1 MEKKTRLLFFVLVII
16 TVASIVFG
24 ISAINSREALRKE
37 YEEAKE
43 IFKRENSALVKKA
56 NQALEE
62 KKNLE
67 KRLEEIKLE
76 LDKISAERNELQAKY
91 EAITKEKEELLSRI
105 KTLSTVSAVS
115 APPSPAP
122 TKPTETPDTYWAGI
136 LQERARLQITV
147 ERLKE
152 QLDKFVVE
160 IEEIKKDKSNL
171 ELEIKNLQRE
181 REDLNRRL
189 EYARKI
195 ADSLSLDLVREKK
208 DKQRLEEELKV
219 LKSEHL
225 AAVRRLNALNEEKFN
240 LEKKIRQIEGEKAKL
255 EKQAKEATILEE
267 KPSSEVKETQGETS
281 FSKESVELP
290 PIVVRSPEVSAETS
304 VASALNEGKVLAVNR
319 EHNFIVIDLGEEQG
333 IKTGNL
339 FEVYRDNQKI
349 ATVEVIQTRR
359 NVSACDIRQ
368 QITPI
373 KVGDRVIK

>member
-1 MEKKTRLLFFVLVII
+1 MEKKIRLLFFVLVII
-16 TVASIVFG
+16 TIASILFG

-43 IFKRENSALVKKA
+43 IFKRENSALTKKA

-67 KRLEEIKLE
+67 KRLEEIKME

-91 EAITKEKEELLSRI
+91 NAITKEKEELLSRI
-105 KTLSTVSAVS
+105 KTLSSVATIS
-115 APPSPAP
+115 APPSP
-122 TKPTETPDTYWAGI
+122 TKPTETPDSYWAGI

-147 ERLKE
+147 ERLKD

-160 IEEIKKDKSNL
+160 MEEIKKDKSNL
-171 ELEIKNLQRE
+171 ELEIKNLQRD
-181 REDLNRRL
+181 REDLSRRL

-225 AAVRRLNALNEEKFN
+225 AAVRKLNTLNEEKFN
-240 LEKKIRQIEGEKAKL
+240 LEKRIREIETEKSKL
-255 EKQAKEATILEE
+255 EHKVKEEASLLEE
-267 KPSSEVKETQGETS
+267 KPSFETKETEKTPS
-281 FSKESVELP
+281 SKESVELP
-290 PIVVRSPEVSAETS
+290 PIVVRPPEITSETS
-304 VASALNEGKVLAVNR
+304 PVGTLNEGKVLAVNK

-333 IKTGNL
+333 INAGNI
-339 FEVYRDNQKI
+339 FEVYRGNQKI

-368 QITPI
+368 QLTPI
-373 KVGDRVIK
+373 KVGDRVIR